1 MTIISNGV
9 KLNKLLIATHNPGKF
24 SEIKKQLEPLGL
36 ELVSL
41 TDLGIKD
48 DFEETG
54 QTFEENA
61 LGKAKFYYNIAK
73 IPTLADDS
81 GLSVGVLDGEPGVK
95 SRRWPGYEASD
106 EELLQM
112 LLDKMKDVPQKQRT
126 AKFVCVMALY
136 DGKKEII
143 TRGEK
148 DGLITKEQM
157 CPIKKGISYSSVF
170 ILKGSN
176 KVSSE
181 LSIEEKN
188 AVSHRGIA
196 LEELI
201 KQING

>member
-1 MTIISNGV
+1 MAVEGV
-9 KLNKLLIATHNPGKF
+9 SIVKNF
-24 SEIKKQLEPLGL
+24 REQ
-36 ELVSL
+36 
-41 TDLGIKD
+41 
-48 DFEETG
+48 F
-54 QTFEENA
+54 
-61 LGKAKFYYNIAK
+61 
-73 IPTLADDS
+73 DS
-81 GLSVGVLDGEPGVK
+81 FK
-95 SRRWPGYEASD
+95 S
-106 EELLQM
+106 M
-112 LLDKMKDVPQKQRT
+112 KVLLDKMKDVPQKQRT